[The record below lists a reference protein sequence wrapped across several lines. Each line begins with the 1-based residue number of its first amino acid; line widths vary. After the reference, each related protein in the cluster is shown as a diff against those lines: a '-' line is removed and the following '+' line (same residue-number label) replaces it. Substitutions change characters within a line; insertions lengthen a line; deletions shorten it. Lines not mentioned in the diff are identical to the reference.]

1 MNIDA
6 KLQEVLSKKVK
17 DLTLD
22 MSASLESLGLDSLDK
37 IDLLYDIED
46 VFGIE
51 FSNVENTLIVCL
63 LFSSYLRNK
72 YVRGITAKT
81 CKFGN
86 EVFLVAHARTRHH
99 HARRD

>member
-37 IDLLYDIED
+37 IDLLYEIED

-51 FSNVENTLIVCL
+51 FSNDEMTSFATVGDIYNTIVTKVE
-63 LFSSYLRNK
+63 K
-72 YVRGITAKT
+72 
-81 CKFGN
+81 
-86 EVFLVAHARTRHH
+86 
-99 HARRD
+99 

>member
-1 MNIDA
+1 MNIDV

-37 IDLLYDIED
+37 IDLLYEIED

-51 FSNVENTLIVCL
+51 FSNDEMTSFATVGDIYNTIVTKVE
-63 LFSSYLRNK
+63 K
-72 YVRGITAKT
+72 
-81 CKFGN
+81 
-86 EVFLVAHARTRHH
+86 
-99 HARRD
+99 

>member
-22 MSASLESLGLDSLDK
+22 MSASLASLGLDSLDK
-37 IDLLYDIED
+37 IDLLYEIED

-51 FSNVENTLIVCL
+51 FSNDEMTSFATVGDIYNTIVTKVE
-63 LFSSYLRNK
+63 K
-72 YVRGITAKT
+72 
-81 CKFGN
+81 
-86 EVFLVAHARTRHH
+86 
-99 HARRD
+99 